1 MHFAE
6 LSDAQPGE
14 RVFDVRLQGK
24 TVAEGLDVVAR
35 AGGASRAL
43 TQEFRGIEADTLM
56 TIEWVPRVGATG
68 KESLPIVNGIE
79 LIREQ

>member
-1 MHFAE
+1 
-6 LSDAQPGE
+6 
-14 RVFDVRLQGK
+14 
-24 TVAEGLDVVAR
+24 
-35 AGGASRAL
+35 
-43 TQEFRGIEADTLM
+43 M